1 MLTRKVYNKLA
12 DIIKEIPNTSIRTE
26 VSTKMAGVLKENN
39 PNFNYSKR
47 FNACEVNQDQ
57 NNS

>member
-12 DIIKEIPNTSIRTE
+12 DIIKEIPNTSIRTK
-26 VSTKMAGVLKENN
+26 VSNEMAGVLKENN
-39 PNFNYSKR
+39 PNFNYSKW